1 MKPRRVLI
9 GLVSIAALHLMVA
22 GCTRQQKLE
31 VADDSPAKV
40 DQAVANSQQVQSLDE
55 AAVGLEANSETFH
68 FPDDRGG
75 KLLADEL
82 SPSDAKAKQPAGRDS
97 RQVQLPAPESLERI
111 NLRLPPIQA
120 ALPRAIVETELPMT
134 RKTALPEE
142 LPLYAP
148 RAEPAL
154 PERTELPAGARV
166 RVASPLLSEAIPL
179 LYLAEKVKE
188 PATVDDGANDFSL
201 AAALIPLSLRRG
213 NPAPFLRLTIPDPFE
228 YRSAARLLEEWP
240 ESSAPVTAAPQPVRH

>member
-9 GLVSIAALHLMVA
+9 GVASIAALHLMVM
-22 GCTRQQKLE
+22 GCARQHKLE

-55 AAVGLEANSETFH
+55 AAVDLEANSETFH

-82 SPSDAKAKQPAGRDS
+82 SPSETKAKPAERDS
-97 RQVQLPAPESLERI
+97 RQVQLPTPESLEHI

-120 ALPRAIVETELPMT
+120 ASPRPAVETSLPMT

-142 LPLYAP
+142 LPLYAH
-148 RAEPAL
+148 RAESAS
-154 PERTELPAGARV
+154 PERTELPAGERV
-166 RVASPLLSEAIPL
+166 RVPLPLLNEPIPL
-179 LYLAEKVKE
+179 PYVAEKVKE
-188 PATVDDGANDFSL
+188 PATVDDGPNDFSL
-201 AAALIPLSLRRG
+201 AAALTPLSLRRD

-228 YRSAARLLEEWP
+228 YRSAARLLKEWP
-240 ESSAPVTAAPQPVRH
+240 ELSAPVTRAPQPVRR